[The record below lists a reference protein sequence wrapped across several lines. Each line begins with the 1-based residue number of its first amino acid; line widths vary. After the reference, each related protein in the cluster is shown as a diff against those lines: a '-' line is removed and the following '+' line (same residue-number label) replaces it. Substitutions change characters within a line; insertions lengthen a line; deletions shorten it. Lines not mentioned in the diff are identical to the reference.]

1 MLKEFQRAYEPD
13 VVTMADI
20 ERNRGDYMYRQP
32 RVKPAELSYNFE
44 QYGRYS
50 KMLARA
56 ARIDDEKSRN
66 FYKMV
71 KYVKKNVDD
80 KGDAIVR
87 DFTVTKGYDPAL
99 IEIPDEFA
107 DLPIAN
113 VSPKDFAKRQSNKKL
128 VRTRTS
134 KDMTNYDAWRCH
146 DRSVFM
152 ADVKHPNVAKLWLAP
167 ADLIKVLGIP
177 DRPTHGVFSTGEF
190 NFEDNNL
197 DCYKLYDYKQTD
209 LFHGLNRE
217 DEYYQTPRNLRR
229 PIHKRK
235 RAWPTVEEFWKST
248 EPIQF
253 KLCAD
258 EYADVRRFK
267 RWFRAMMK
275 HGLEQE

>member
-113 VSPKDFAKRQSNKKL
+113 VSPKDFAKR
-128 VRTRTS
+128 
-134 KDMTNYDAWRCH
+134 
-146 DRSVFM
+146 
-152 ADVKHPNVAKLWLAP
+152 
-167 ADLIKVLGIP
+167 
-177 DRPTHGVFSTGEF
+177 
-190 NFEDNNL
+190 
-197 DCYKLYDYKQTD
+197 
-209 LFHGLNRE
+209 
-217 DEYYQTPRNLRR
+217 
-229 PIHKRK
+229 
-235 RAWPTVEEFWKST
+235 
-248 EPIQF
+248 
-253 KLCAD
+253 
-258 EYADVRRFK
+258 
-267 RWFRAMMK
+267 
-275 HGLEQE
+275 